1 MYFKKAKSF
10 WQSYE
15 SVSKIIS
22 KSLMY
27 LSFHR
32 NKQCELMCKHRHKSH
47 AMLKPFSDIS
57 FTHHSDTVRERNK
70 KLHSTLQNY
79 Y

>member
-15 SVSKIIS
+15 SVSEIIS

-32 NKQCELMCKHRHKSH
+32 NKQCELN
-47 AMLKPFSDIS
+47 
-57 FTHHSDTVRERNK
+57 V
-70 KLHSTLQNY
+70 
-79 Y
+79 